1 MRGYL
6 LAGKEEFLE
15 PYKGGKVKF
24 ASLIGNLRQ
33 TVSDNP
39 PQVQLLT
46 ETEQNIS
53 DWVKNVTEPT
63 IALRRQIGD
72 AKTMNDMARLIGEA
86 RGKQYFDKFR
96 RLMADFAAEEQG
108 LLVTRRA
115 NSAEAVSF
123 TYSAVAI

>member
-46 ETEQNIS
+46 ETEQNIRHVVWI
-53 DWVKNVTEPT
+53 DDVDDFLLDKFPELKRLRGPDYQKKNV
-63 IALRRQIGD
+63 IC
-72 AKTMNDMARLIGEA
+72 
-86 RGKQYFDKFR
+86 
-96 RLMADFAAEEQG
+96 
-108 LLVTRRA
+108 
-115 NSAEAVSF
+115 
-123 TYSAVAI
+123 